1 MSSAIKSITPKVLRN
16 MANRSQQQEPLIS
29 MFRMRVCWSLCVIE
43 KGKFQQLPAMTND
56 ERKYGSPEMHKGFTE
71 DTERI
76 NDISKR

>member
-1 MSSAIKSITPKVLRN
+1 
-16 MANRSQQQEPLIS
+16 
-29 MFRMRVCWSLCVIE
+29 
-43 KGKFQQLPAMTND
+43 MTND